1 MAINLESALGLHAQ
15 GLDLRVERTKILA
28 ANLANVE
35 TPGYLARDIDF
46 AKVMQG
52 YQASGEVRRDY
63 TQGYR
68 VPQQISADGNTVEL
82 EQEQA
87 RFAANSMDF
96 QTSLTFLNMKINGI
110 RTAIEGQ

>member
-28 ANLANVE
+28 ANLANAE
-35 TPGYLARDIDF
+35 TPGYQAVDIDF
-46 AKVMQG
+46 AAAMQR
-52 YQASGEVRRDY
+52 YQSSGEVQRNY
-63 TQGYR
+63 QMGYR
-68 VPQQISADGNTVEL
+68 VPHQMSADGNTVEL
-82 EQEQA
+82 DQEQA

>member
-28 ANLANVE
+28 ANLANAE

-46 AKVMQG
+46 SKVMQG
-52 YQASGEVRRDY
+52 YQGSGQLQREYQLD
-63 TQGYR
+63 YR
-68 VPQQISADGNTVEL
+68 VPHQIAADGNTVEL